1 MEEKRMNANRKVSGM
16 KGVKARL
23 LTAIVPCVTIAVI
36 AIIILSYR
44 ESKKII
50 SQEAKDLLAAESK
63 AYAGEIETWSTDILS
78 TLNMVKHSLE
88 TTAVDEESRKTYL
101 SSIVGKYEDFP
112 QGVYI
117 GNDKGYYLDMSGW
130 VPGADYIVQERDWY
144 KEGLEHESFAYGK
157 PYLDADTGEYIVSAS
172 AVIKTSDGTK
182 MIAAADVFL
191 GSVSER
197 IADIKVMDTG
207 NSFLIDRKSKEILAH
222 KDSKMIGQSLT
233 VDMEDSLLKAI
244 AKKIDG
250 NNLKLEKIEADKE
263 GYYVEISEIADTDWL
278 LISSIK
284 EDDVL
289 ADLFSLQKKMIGIL
303 VIAILIISVLI
314 GRIVH
319 VIIRPIKYLTT
330 DIGKITDGDFTVEIE
345 SKGQDEISVM
355 GSSMQTFIEAMRK
368 TIGEIFNISH
378 QLNEQAE
385 NSSAASETLYNSAA
399 TQSNAM
405 KELNDTVEELAKSVT
420 EVAENATT
428 LAMVVSET
436 GESGSHAKEKME
448 DTVKI
453 SQQGRD
459 DMVQVKQAMENIQE
473 SVAQLEESVGHVGA
487 STEEIKKFVGIIG
500 DIASETNLLSLNAAI
515 EAARA
520 GEAGKGFA
528 VVAEEIRNLAET
540 SADAVSRISNITAE
554 INDLVEDAVEK
565 TRISAGNIN
574 DSSGLVIT
582 ASDTFQKIYETIGE
596 TNEIVQEI
604 ILNVNKVDEVAAS
617 VAAITEEQSASA
629 QEILATAENLAT
641 EAVNVTDNSGNV
653 AQSAQNVAENAEK
666 LADEMKRFK
675 I

>member
-1 MEEKRMNANRKVSGM
+1 M
-16 KGVKARL
+16 KKA
-23 LTAIVPCVTIAVI
+23 
-36 AIIILSYR
+36 
-44 ESKKII
+44 
-50 SQEAKDLLAAESK
+50 
-63 AYAGEIETWSTDILS
+63 
-78 TLNMVKHSLE
+78 
-88 TTAVDEESRKTYL
+88 
-101 SSIVGKYEDFP
+101 
-112 QGVYI
+112 
-117 GNDKGYYLDMSGW
+117 
-130 VPGADYIVQERDWY
+130 
-144 KEGLEHESFAYGK
+144 
-157 PYLDADTGEYIVSAS
+157 
-172 AVIKTSDGTK
+172 
-182 MIAAADVFL
+182 
-191 GSVSER
+191 
-197 IADIKVMDTG
+197 
-207 NSFLIDRKSKEILAH
+207 
-222 KDSKMIGQSLT
+222 
-233 VDMEDSLLKAI
+233 
-244 AKKIDG
+244 
-250 NNLKLEKIEADKE
+250 
-263 GYYVEISEIADTDWL
+263 
-278 LISSIK
+278 
-284 EDDVL
+284 
-289 ADLFSLQKKMIGIL
+289 
-303 VIAILIISVLI
+303 
-314 GRIVH
+314 GRH
-319 VIIRPIKYLTT
+319 
-330 DIGKITDGDFTVEIE
+330 
-345 SKGQDEISVM
+345 
-355 GSSMQTFIEAMRK
+355 
-368 TIGEIFNISH
+368 ISH

-604 ILNVNKVDEVAAS
+604 IINVNKVDEVAAS

-641 EAVNVTDNSGNV
+641 
-653 AQSAQNVAENAEK
+653 
-666 LADEMKRFK
+666 
-675 I
+675 